1 MTALLRS
8 EQRIPNVRRIAVAAK
23 QRSSPWPSVEVKR
36 LFALNVIICK
46 KTWNWPGFDAI
57 SAPEGN
63 CGSCVI
69 SCFLLCYYTRKQGIL
84 VFNREVFDMPA
95 ATVRKPEQKRVTIT
109 SKRQFTIPQK
119 FYTEL
124 GFDREAICTI
134 GNGMLIIQ
142 PAAHVSGG
150 GEFAEQILSD
160 LIAEGFSGQELLDE
174 FKTRQAKVRPAV
186 EALLEAAKAAASGT
200 GEYSTYDDIFG
211 AGK

>member
-69 SCFLLCYYTRKQGIL
+69 S
-84 VFNREVFDMPA
+84 
-95 ATVRKPEQKRVTIT
+95 
-109 SKRQFTIPQK
+109 
-119 FYTEL
+119 
-124 GFDREAICTI
+124 
-134 GNGMLIIQ
+134 
-142 PAAHVSGG
+142 
-150 GEFAEQILSD
+150 
-160 LIAEGFSGQELLDE
+160 
-174 FKTRQAKVRPAV
+174 
-186 EALLEAAKAAASGT
+186 
-200 GEYSTYDDIFG
+200 
-211 AGK
+211 